1 MGFQPT
7 DNAKGVAVKHFRLPE
22 KMYKNAWVREIATPD
37 FRQARNDT
45 TVSDKSLTV
54 VCRFAHPTH

>member
-1 MGFQPT
+1 MPT
-7 DNAKGVAVKHFRLPE
+7 LRRFCNFFRLPE
-22 KMYKNAWVREIATPD
+22 TKLKTRGQEIATPD

-54 VCRFAHPTH
+54 VCRLAHPTVLHT